1 MTFHSGPKGPLAGL
15 KNNIGTALESFFP
28 RGFLEELG
36 RRTAQVSGIVL
47 GMLAA
52 FVLLS
57 LIRFS
62 PLDPSWNTASLTS
75 PQNWMGAPGAITA
88 DLGMQSLGFVSYLV
102 PIFLFAWAW
111 ACLFGHVFK
120 RALIR
125 WGLLPLSLV
134 FLSAVFAALPIT
146 TEWTKPLSAGGAA
159 GQLTLINL
167 TTLIPLPTAVWAMI
181 AVVIG
186 TSLFGLSL
194 PLNGQDLKNLRH
206 GFKEKKP
213 FTKHQGRT
221 DAEPWGHEQ
230 AQATIERLNDDQ
242 SLFEYNDPA
251 VIRQIMATGGGPS
264 GYVPDAER
272 DDRVGATVVTQ
283 SPLQPSFDAPV
294 RTPLHQTG
302 QDDATDF
309 EGAAYGS
316 TRYEMNFG
324 NEAVNWSGLSSFTE
338 AAAVPSDAT
347 GGQASTASAAD
358 QNVPEWTAKTWQPEK
373 TATVQT
379 APNTAS
385 TAASPANNEIE
396 PERHRLTTSFVDRLK
411 AEQQRHHDE
420 PIATNAPDTNH
431 FVEDAASYAVD
442 VQSTASFDSQMVPTE
457 TIAVEAATTTSPQSG
472 FEDQSVIEQ
481 AAETVTPSLQADST
495 GEVGISEATTST
507 TVSSSGTPMTVSP
520 LSDTQLPTHY
530 ETQTPISNPVETAAP
545 LANEQAVAPA
555 ASLGHAASAVD
566 QQLGGALAANR
577 DKQIRL
583 EKKSRE
589 ALQRG
594 PTYDNWKSPTV
605 EYLDLPD
612 DSHIVGLSEEQIAD
626 RIAQLENALAEFNV
640 KGEVLRARP
649 GPVVTLFEFQPAPGT
664 RISRIVSLSDDIK
677 RAMAS
682 ASCRIAVVPETT
694 LIGIELPNKQR
705 TPVNLRQIIDSNHFQ
720 GAEAKLPLAMGI
732 DISGQPVIGD
742 LARCPHL
749 LIAGTTGAGKSV
761 SLNGMI
767 MSMLY
772 KLPPDQ
778 LKMIMI
784 DPKMLELSIY
794 DKIPHLLSP
803 VVTDPRKAIV
813 ALKWA
818 VREMEE
824 RYATMMTLQ
833 VRGIVDYNERI
844 QKAIQTGEVLT
855 RQVQTGFNIE
865 TGKPEFEEQE
875 LPLKPMPYIV
885 CIIDELAD
893 LMELAKKEIESS
905 LQRLT
910 QMGRAAGIHVITAT
924 QRPSVDVITGVIK
937 ANIPSRVS
945 LYVRSKTDSRIVL
958 DEQGAEQLLRVGD
971 MLYSAEGRRPSR
983 VHSGFVST
991 DEVLAVVEHL
1001 KAQAEPE
1008 YIDAIQDD
1016 GDNGAEGGGDLFGD
1030 YASDDGSGG
1039 GDSDLYR
1046 QAVRIV
1052 CQDRRASTSY
1062 IQRKLQI
1069 GYNRAARLIEQME
1082 NEGIVGAADKVGRR
1096 DILVGADD

>member
-1 MTFHSGPKGPLAGL
+1 MTFQSGPKGPFAGL
-15 KNNIGTALESFFP
+15 KNNIGTAIESFFP
-28 RGFLEELG
+28 RGFLAELS
-36 RRTAQVSGIVL
+36 RRTAQISGILL
-47 GMLAA
+47 GTLAA

-57 LIRFS
+57 LISFS
-62 PLDPSWNTASLTS
+62 PTDPSWNTASLNS
-75 PQNWMGAPGAITA
+75 PQNWMGATGAITA

-102 PIFLFAWAW
+102 PLFLFAWAW
-111 ACLFGHVFK
+111 SCLFGQVFK
-120 RALIR
+120 RAGIR
-125 WGLLPLSLV
+125 WCLLPISLI

-159 GQLTLINL
+159 GQLMLINL
-167 TTLIPLPTAVWAMI
+167 TSLIPLPVAVWAMI

-186 TSLFGLSL
+186 TCLFGLSL
-194 PLNGQDLKNLRH
+194 PLNGQDLKNFRQGL
-206 GFKEKKP
+206 KEKKP
-213 FTKHQGRT
+213 FTKRQGRT

-230 AQATIERLNDDQ
+230 AQATIQRLNEDQ

-251 VIRQIMATGGGPS
+251 VVRQIMATGGRAT

-272 DDRVGATVVTQ
+272 DDRVSATVVTQ
-283 SPLQPSFDAPV
+283 SPMQSRNATSHGTLSD
-294 RTPLHQTG
+294 RGTH
-302 QDDATDF
+302 DDASDF
-309 EGAAYGS
+309 EGAAYGA

-338 AAAVPSDAT
+338 VAASPSETTDT
-347 GGQASTASAAD
+347 PISTNTTVAN
-358 QNVPEWTAKTWQPEK
+358 QTVPEWTPETWQQDSGPAG
-373 TATVQT
+373 TGSAI
-379 APNTAS
+379 S
-385 TAASPANNEIE
+385 AASPSSPANSDIE
-396 PERHRLTTSFVDRLK
+396 PERHRLTNSFVDRLR
-411 AEQQRHHDE
+411 AEQQRRTDQDDSASTHQ
-420 PIATNAPDTNH
+420 AT
-431 FVEDAASYAVD
+431 S
-442 VQSTASFDSQMVPTE
+442 
-457 TIAVEAATTTSPQSG
+457 
-472 FEDQSVIEQ
+472 
-481 AAETVTPSLQADST
+481 
-495 GEVGISEATTST
+495 
-507 TVSSSGTPMTVSP
+507 
-520 LSDTQLPTHY
+520 
-530 ETQTPISNPVETAAP
+530 PVETITASDQPVLDTLSTPPSDSQPQVQPQPESMASPIDTSSFSAP
-545 LANEQAVAPA
+545 SADESLGAPSVAVDINPVAVGPASASSTLTAPSADEQAVAPA

-577 DKQIRL
+577 DKQIRI

-594 PTYDNWKSPTV
+594 PTYDNWTSPTV

-705 TPVNLRQIIDSNHFQ
+705 TPVNLRQIIDSDHFQ
-720 GAEAKLPLAMGI
+720 GAQAKLPLAMGI

-844 QKAIQTGEVLT
+844 QKAVQTGEVLT

-865 TGKPEFEEQE
+865 TGKPQFEEQE

-893 LMELAKKEIESS
+893 LMELAKKEIEGS

-1016 GDNGAEGGGDLFGD
+1016 GDNDGEGGGDLFGD
-1030 YASDDGSGG
+1030 YAGDDGSGG
-1039 GDSDLYR
+1039 ADSDLYR

-1082 NEGIVGAADKVGRR
+1082 NEGIVGPADKVGRR
-1096 DILVGADD
+1096 DILVGTDD

>member
-1 MTFHSGPKGPLAGL
+1 MTFQSGPKGPFAGL
-15 KNNIGTALESFFP
+15 KNNIGTAIESFFP
-28 RGFLEELG
+28 RGFLAELS
-36 RRTAQVSGIVL
+36 RRTAQVSGILL
-47 GMLAA
+47 GTLAA

-57 LIRFS
+57 LISFS
-62 PLDPSWNTASLTS
+62 PTDPSLNTASLNS
-75 PQNWMGAPGAITA
+75 PQNWMGAAGAITA
-88 DLGMQSLGFVSYLV
+88 DLGMQSLGFVSYLI
-102 PIFLFAWAW
+102 PLFLFAWAW
-111 ACLFGHVFK
+111 SCLFGQVFK
-120 RALIR
+120 RAGIR
-125 WGLLPLSLV
+125 WCLLPLSLI

-159 GQLTLINL
+159 GQLMLVNL
-167 TTLIPLPTAVWAMI
+167 TSLIPLPVAVWAMI

-186 TSLFGLSL
+186 TCLFGLSL
-194 PLNGQDLKNLRH
+194 PLNGQDLKNFRQGL
-206 GFKEKKP
+206 KEKKP
-213 FTKHQGRT
+213 FTKRQGRT

-230 AQATIERLNDDQ
+230 AQATIQRLNEDQ

-251 VIRQIMATGGGPS
+251 VVRQIMATGGRAT

-272 DDRVGATVVTQ
+272 DDRVSATVVTQ
-283 SPLQPSFDAPV
+283 SPMQSRND
-294 RTPLHQTG
+294 TPNGTLTDRGGH
-302 QDDATDF
+302 DDASDF
-309 EGAAYGS
+309 EGAAYGA

-338 AAAVPSDAT
+338 VAASPSEASDTPILRNAT
-347 GGQASTASAAD
+347 VANQT
-358 QNVPEWTAKTWQPEK
+358 VPEWTPETWQQDSGPASAGP
-373 TATVQT
+373 ATKEIT
-379 APNTAS
+379 PS
-385 TAASPANNEIE
+385 SSANSDIE
-396 PERHRLTTSFVDRLK
+396 PERHRLTTSFVDRLR
-411 AEQQRHHDE
+411 AEQQRRTDHNDSTSTHQE
-420 PIATNAPDTNH
+420 TSPIETITASDQQVFETVSTAPPDSQSTGDSVQVNEAPNPVPPQADLTNDVSFDTPPP
-431 FVEDAASYAVD
+431 VAS
-442 VQSTASFDSQMVPTE
+442 QPESTASPADISTLS
-457 TIAVEAATTTSPQSG
+457 A
-472 FEDQSVIEQ
+472 
-481 AAETVTPSLQADST
+481 PSADESL
-495 GEVGISEATTST
+495 
-507 TVSSSGTPMTVSP
+507 GTPPVAADVIPETVSP
-520 LSDTQLPTHY
+520 ASAPSTL
-530 ETQTPISNPVETAAP
+530 TPSTPSAD
-545 LANEQAVAPA
+545 EQAVAPA
-555 ASLGHAASAVD
+555 TSLGHAASAVD

-577 DKQIRL
+577 DKQIRI

-594 PTYDNWKSPTV
+594 PTYDNWTSPTV

-705 TPVNLRQIIDSNHFQ
+705 TPVNLRQIIDSDHFQ
-720 GAEAKLPLAMGI
+720 GAQAKLPLAMGI

-844 QKAIQTGEVLT
+844 QKAVQTGEVLT

-893 LMELAKKEIESS
+893 LMELAKKEIEGS

-1016 GDNGAEGGGDLFGD
+1016 GDNDGEGGGDLFGD

-1082 NEGIVGAADKVGRR
+1082 NEGIVGPADKVGRR
-1096 DILVGADD
+1096 DILVGTDD

>member
-1 MTFHSGPKGPLAGL
+1 MTFQSGPKGPFAGL
-15 KNNIGTALESFFP
+15 KNNIGTAIESFFP
-28 RGFLEELG
+28 RGFLAELS
-36 RRTAQVSGIVL
+36 RRTAQISGILL
-47 GMLAA
+47 GTLAA

-57 LIRFS
+57 LISFS
-62 PLDPSWNTASLTS
+62 PTDPSWNTASLNS
-75 PQNWMGAPGAITA
+75 PQNWMGAAGAITA
-88 DLGMQSLGFVSYLV
+88 DLGMQSLGFVSYLI
-102 PIFLFAWAW
+102 PLFLFAWAW
-111 ACLFGHVFK
+111 SCLFGQLFK
-120 RALIR
+120 RAGIR
-125 WGLLPLSLV
+125 WCLLPLSLV

-159 GQLTLINL
+159 GQLMLINL
-167 TTLIPLPTAVWAMI
+167 TSLIPLPVAVWAMI

-186 TSLFGLSL
+186 TCLFGLSL
-194 PLNGQDLKNLRH
+194 PLNGQDLKNFRQGL
-206 GFKEKKP
+206 KEKKP
-213 FTKHQGRT
+213 FTKRQGRT

-230 AQATIERLNDDQ
+230 AQATIQRLNEDQ

-251 VIRQIMATGGGPS
+251 VVRQIMATGGRAT

-272 DDRVGATVVTQ
+272 DDRVSATVVTQ
-283 SPLQPSFDAPV
+283 SPMQSRNATSHGTLSD
-294 RTPLHQTG
+294 RGTH
-302 QDDATDF
+302 DDASDF
-309 EGAAYGS
+309 EGAAYGA
-316 TRYEMNFG
+316 TRYEINFG

-338 AAAVPSDAT
+338 VAASPSETTDT
-347 GGQASTASAAD
+347 PISTNTTVAN
-358 QNVPEWTAKTWQPEK
+358 QTVPEWTPETWQQDSGPAG
-373 TATVQT
+373 TGSAIGATG
-379 APNTAS
+379 PS
-385 TAASPANNEIE
+385 SPANSDIE
-396 PERHRLTTSFVDRLK
+396 PERHRLTNSFVDRLR
-411 AEQQRHHDE
+411 AEQQRGTDQNNSASMHQ
-420 PIATNAPDTNH
+420 ATSPVETMPASEQQMFDTLSSSPSDSQPSPDSIPLNK
-431 FVEDAASYAVD
+431 ASNQMPAQVGSMTD
-442 VQSTASFDSQMVPTE
+442 VSFDTQPQVQPQPESMALPTDTSSFSAPSADE
-457 TIAVEAATTTSPQSG
+457 SLGAPSVAADVNP
-472 FEDQSVIEQ
+472 V
-481 AAETVTPSLQADST
+481 
-495 GEVGISEATTST
+495 
-507 TVSSSGTPMTVSP
+507 TVSP
-520 LSDTQLPTHY
+520 SSVSSKT
-530 ETQTPISNPVETAAP
+530 VAP
-545 LANEQAVAPA
+545 SADEQAVAPA
-555 ASLGHAASAVD
+555 SSLGHAASAVD
-566 QQLGGALAANR
+566 QQLGGALAAKR
-577 DKQIRL
+577 DKQIRI

-594 PTYDNWKSPTV
+594 PTYDNWTSPTV

-705 TPVNLRQIIDSNHFQ
+705 TPVNLRQIIDSDHFQ
-720 GAEAKLPLAMGI
+720 GAQAKLPLAMGI

-844 QKAIQTGEVLT
+844 QKAVQTGEVLT

-865 TGKPEFEEQE
+865 TGKPQFEEQE

-893 LMELAKKEIESS
+893 LMELAKKEIEGS

-1016 GDNGAEGGGDLFGD
+1016 GDNDGEGGGDLFGD
-1030 YASDDGSGG
+1030 YAGDDGSGG

-1082 NEGIVGAADKVGRR
+1082 NEGIVGPADKVGRR
-1096 DILVGADD
+1096 DILVGTDD

>member
-1 MTFHSGPKGPLAGL
+1 MTFQSGPKGPLTGL
-15 KNNIGTALESFFP
+15 KNSIETALESFFP
-28 RGFLEELG
+28 RGFLAEVS
-36 RRTAQVSGIVL
+36 RRTAQISGILL
-47 GMLAA
+47 GALAA
-52 FVLLS
+52 FILLS
-57 LIRFS
+57 LISFS
-62 PLDPSWNTASLTS
+62 PTDPSWNTASLNS
-75 PQNWMGAPGAITA
+75 PQNWMGPAGAITA
-88 DLGMQSLGFVSYLV
+88 DLGMQSLGFVSYLI
-102 PIFLFAWAW
+102 PLFLFAWSW
-111 ACLFGHVFK
+111 ACLFGQIFK
-120 RALIR
+120 RAVIR
-125 WGLLPLSLV
+125 WCLLPLSLV
-134 FLSAVFAALPIT
+134 FMSAVFAALPIT
-146 TEWTKPLSAGGAA
+146 TEWTKPISAGGAA
-159 GQLTLINL
+159 GQLMLLNL
-167 TTLIPLPTAVWAMI
+167 TTLIPLPVAVWAMI
-181 AVVIG
+181 AVIIG

-194 PLNGQDLKNLRH
+194 PLNGQDLKNFRQGL
-206 GFKEKKP
+206 KEKKP
-213 FTKHQGRT
+213 FTKRQGRT

-230 AQATIERLNDDQ
+230 AQATIQRLNEDQ

-251 VIRQIMATGGGPS
+251 VVRQIMATGGRS
-264 GYVPDAER
+264 TGYVPDAER
-272 DDRVGATVVTQ
+272 DDRVSATVVTQ
-283 SPLQPSFDAPV
+283 SPNV
-294 RTPLHQTG
+294 TPETTLSHQG
-302 QDDATDF
+302 GHDDASDF
-309 EGAAYGS
+309 EGAAYGA

-338 AAAVPSDAT
+338 VATLSSKAAATPVSTEAT
-347 GGQASTASAAD
+347 D
-358 QNVPEWTAKTWQPEK
+358 QSVPEWTPETWQQK
-373 TATVQT
+373 TAPKTSPST
-379 APNTAS
+379 DLNAAPLP
-385 TAASPANNEIE
+385 PANGDIE

-411 AEQQRHHDE
+411 AEQQRRKDHDDSAAAHETIDPAATSAASDQQALGAFSTSFTAAEQATDSIPKSRGASPTAQKVEADIDGSIETSSQHPHQPTAESSQPASSTPSPGAWTEE
-420 PIATNAPDTNH
+420 PMIATP
-431 FVEDAASYAVD
+431 AADSVNPVAVNPA
-442 VQSTASFDSQMVPTE
+442 STPINPA
-457 TIAVEAATTTSPQSG
+457 
-472 FEDQSVIEQ
+472 
-481 AAETVTPSLQADST
+481 TPSAD
-495 GEVGISEATTST
+495 EK
-507 TVSSSGTPMTVSP
+507 
-520 LSDTQLPTHY
+520 
-530 ETQTPISNPVETAAP
+530 
-545 LANEQAVAPA
+545 AVAPA

-566 QQLGGALAANR
+566 QQLNGALAANR
-577 DKQIRL
+577 DKQIRI

-594 PTYDNWKSPTV
+594 PTYENWTSPTV

-705 TPVNLRQIIDSNHFQ
+705 TPVNLRQIIDSDHFQ
-720 GAEAKLPLAMGI
+720 GAQAKLPLAMGI

-844 QKAIQTGEVLT
+844 QKAVQTGEVLT

-1016 GDNGAEGGGDLFGD
+1016 SDNDGEGGGDLFGD

-1039 GDSDLYR
+1039 GDGDLYR

-1082 NEGIVGAADKVGRR
+1082 NEGIVGPADKVGRR
-1096 DILVGADD
+1096 DILVGTDD

>member
-1 MTFHSGPKGPLAGL
+1 MDEAAERWWCCGPIDAGQSNQLNPVACRRLGDDRCGNRHLSLWPLPA
-15 KNNIGTALESFFP
+15 AEWSRP
-28 RGFLEELG
+28 EEL
-36 RRTAQVSGIVL
+36 
-47 GMLAA
+47 
-52 FVLLS
+52 
-57 LIRFS
+57 
-62 PLDPSWNTASLTS
+62 
-75 PQNWMGAPGAITA
+75 
-88 DLGMQSLGFVSYLV
+88 
-102 PIFLFAWAW
+102 
-111 ACLFGHVFK
+111 
-120 RALIR
+120 
-125 WGLLPLSLV
+125 
-134 FLSAVFAALPIT
+134 
-146 TEWTKPLSAGGAA
+146 
-159 GQLTLINL
+159 
-167 TTLIPLPTAVWAMI
+167 PT
-181 AVVIG
+181 G
-186 TSLFGLSL
+186 PEG
-194 PLNGQDLKNLRH
+194 
-206 GFKEKKP
+206 KKP
-213 FTKHQGRT
+213 FTKRQGRT

-230 AQATIERLNDDQ
+230 AQATIQRLNEDQ

-251 VIRQIMATGGGPS
+251 VVRQIMATGGRAT

-272 DDRVGATVVTQ
+272 DDRVSATVVTQ
-283 SPLQPSFDAPV
+283 SPMQSRND
-294 RTPLHQTG
+294 TPNGTLTDRGGH
-302 QDDATDF
+302 DDASDF
-309 EGAAYGS
+309 EGAAYGA

-338 AAAVPSDAT
+338 VAASPSEASDTPISRNAT
-347 GGQASTASAAD
+347 VANQT
-358 QNVPEWTAKTWQPEK
+358 VPEWTPETWQQDSGPASAGP
-373 TATVQT
+373 ATKEVT
-379 APNTAS
+379 PS
-385 TAASPANNEIE
+385 PPANSDIE
-396 PERHRLTTSFVDRLK
+396 PERHRLTTSFVDRLR
-411 AEQQRHHDE
+411 AEQQRRTDHNDSTSTHQE
-420 PIATNAPDTNH
+420 TSPIETIT
-431 FVEDAASYAVD
+431 ASDQQVFET
-442 VQSTASFDSQMVPTE
+442 VSTAPPDSQPTGVSVQVNEAPNPVPPQADLTNDVSFDTPPPVASQPESM
-457 TIAVEAATTTSPQSG
+457 ASPVDISTL
-472 FEDQSVIEQ
+472 S
-481 AAETVTPSLQADST
+481 APSA
-495 GEVGISEATTST
+495 G
-507 TVSSSGTPMTVSP
+507 
-520 LSDTQLPTHY
+520 
-530 ETQTPISNPVETAAP
+530 
-545 LANEQAVAPA
+545 EQAVAPA
-555 ASLGHAASAVD
+555 TSLGHAASAVD

-577 DKQIRL
+577 DKQIRI

-594 PTYDNWKSPTV
+594 PTYDNWTSPTV

-705 TPVNLRQIIDSNHFQ
+705 TPVNLRQIIDSDHFQ
-720 GAEAKLPLAMGI
+720 GAQAKLPLAMGI

-844 QKAIQTGEVLT
+844 QKAVQTGEVLT

-893 LMELAKKEIESS
+893 LMELAKKEIEGS

-1016 GDNGAEGGGDLFGD
+1016 GDNDGEGGGDLFGD

-1082 NEGIVGAADKVGRR
+1082 NEGIVGPADKVGRR
-1096 DILVGADD
+1096 DILVGTDD

>member
-1 MTFHSGPKGPLAGL
+1 MTFQSGPKGPFAGL
-15 KNNIGTALESFFP
+15 KNNIGTAIESFFP
-28 RGFLEELG
+28 RGFLAELS
-36 RRTAQVSGIVL
+36 RRTAQISGILL
-47 GMLAA
+47 GTLAA

-57 LIRFS
+57 LISFS
-62 PLDPSWNTASLTS
+62 PTDPSWNTASLNS
-75 PQNWMGAPGAITA
+75 PQNWMGAAGAITA
-88 DLGMQSLGFVSYLV
+88 DLGMQSLGFVSYLI
-102 PIFLFAWAW
+102 PLFLFAWAW
-111 ACLFGHVFK
+111 SCLFGQVFK
-120 RALIR
+120 RAGIR
-125 WGLLPLSLV
+125 WCLLPLSLI

-146 TEWTKPLSAGGAA
+146 TEWTKPLSAGGAV
-159 GQLTLINL
+159 GQLMLVNL
-167 TTLIPLPTAVWAMI
+167 TSLIPLPVAVWAMI

-186 TSLFGLSL
+186 TCLFGLSL
-194 PLNGQDLKNLRH
+194 PLNGQDLKNFRQGL
-206 GFKEKKP
+206 KEKKP
-213 FTKHQGRT
+213 FTKRQGRT

-230 AQATIERLNDDQ
+230 AQATIQRLNEDQ

-251 VIRQIMATGGGPS
+251 VVRQIMATGGRAT

-272 DDRVGATVVTQ
+272 DDRVSATVVTQ
-283 SPLQPSFDAPV
+283 SPMQSQSATSHGTLSD
-294 RTPLHQTG
+294 RDTR
-302 QDDATDF
+302 DDASDF
-309 EGAAYGS
+309 EGAAYGA

-338 AAAVPSDAT
+338 VAASPSETTDT
-347 GGQASTASAAD
+347 PISTNTTVAN
-358 QNVPEWTAKTWQPEK
+358 QTVPEWTPETWQQDSGPAG
-373 TATVQT
+373 TGSAIGATS
-379 APNTAS
+379 PS
-385 TAASPANNEIE
+385 SPANSDIE
-396 PERHRLTTSFVDRLK
+396 PERHRLTNSFVDRLR
-411 AEQQRHHDE
+411 AEQQRRTDQDDSALTHQATSPVETITASDQQALDALSTPPSDSQPQVEPRPASMAAPTDTSTFSAPSADE
-420 PIATNAPDTNH
+420 SLGTPS
-431 FVEDAASYAVD
+431 VAVD
-442 VQSTASFDSQMVPTE
+442 VNPV
-457 TIAVEAATTTSPQSG
+457 
-472 FEDQSVIEQ
+472 
-481 AAETVTPSLQADST
+481 
-495 GEVGISEATTST
+495 
-507 TVSSSGTPMTVSP
+507 TVSP
-520 LSDTQLPTHY
+520 ASASS
-530 ETQTPISNPVETAAP
+530 TPIAP
-545 LANEQAVAPA
+545 SADEQAVAPA
-555 ASLGHAASAVD
+555 SSLGHAASAVD

-577 DKQIRL
+577 DKQIRI

-594 PTYDNWKSPTV
+594 PTYDNWTSPTV

-705 TPVNLRQIIDSNHFQ
+705 TPVNLRQIIDSDHFQ
-720 GAEAKLPLAMGI
+720 GAQAKLPLAMGI

-844 QKAIQTGEVLT
+844 QKAVQTGEVLT

-893 LMELAKKEIESS
+893 LMELAKKEIEGS

-1016 GDNGAEGGGDLFGD
+1016 GDNDGEGGGDLFGD

-1082 NEGIVGAADKVGRR
+1082 NEGIVGPADKVGRR
-1096 DILVGADD
+1096 DILVGTDD

>member
-1 MTFHSGPKGPLAGL
+1 MTFQSGPKGPFAGL
-15 KNNIGTALESFFP
+15 KNNIGSAIESFFP
-28 RGFLEELG
+28 RGFLAELS
-36 RRTAQVSGIVL
+36 RRTAQISGILL
-47 GMLAA
+47 GTLAA

-57 LIRFS
+57 LISFS
-62 PLDPSWNTASLTS
+62 PTDPSWNTASLNS
-75 PQNWMGAPGAITA
+75 PQNWMGAAGAITA
-88 DLGMQSLGFVSYLV
+88 DLGMQSLGFVSYLI
-102 PIFLFAWAW
+102 PLFLFAWAW
-111 ACLFGHVFK
+111 SCLFGQVFK
-120 RALIR
+120 RAGIR
-125 WGLLPLSLV
+125 WCLLPLSLI

-146 TEWTKPLSAGGAA
+146 TEWTKPLSAGGAV
-159 GQLTLINL
+159 GQLMLVNL
-167 TTLIPLPTAVWAMI
+167 TSLIPLPVAVWAMI

-186 TSLFGLSL
+186 TCLFGLSL
-194 PLNGQDLKNLRH
+194 PLNGQDLKNFRQGL
-206 GFKEKKP
+206 KEKKP
-213 FTKHQGRT
+213 FTKRQGRT

-230 AQATIERLNDDQ
+230 AQATIQRLNEDQ

-251 VIRQIMATGGGPS
+251 VVRQIMATGGRAT

-272 DDRVGATVVTQ
+272 DDRVSATVVTQ
-283 SPLQPSFDAPV
+283 SPMQSQSATSHGTLSD
-294 RTPLHQTG
+294 RDTR
-302 QDDATDF
+302 DDASDF
-309 EGAAYGS
+309 EGAAYGA

-338 AAAVPSDAT
+338 VAASPSETTDT
-347 GGQASTASAAD
+347 PISTNTTVAN
-358 QNVPEWTAKTWQPEK
+358 QTVPEWTPETWQQDSGPAG
-373 TATVQT
+373 TRSAIGATS
-379 APNTAS
+379 PS
-385 TAASPANNEIE
+385 SPANSDIE
-396 PERHRLTTSFVDRLK
+396 PERHRLTNSFVDRLR
-411 AEQQRHHDE
+411 AEQQRRTDQDDSALTHQATSPVETITASDQQALDALSTPPSDSQPQVEPRPASMAAPTDTSTFSAPSADE
-420 PIATNAPDTNH
+420 SLGTPS
-431 FVEDAASYAVD
+431 VAVD
-442 VQSTASFDSQMVPTE
+442 VNPV
-457 TIAVEAATTTSPQSG
+457 
-472 FEDQSVIEQ
+472 
-481 AAETVTPSLQADST
+481 
-495 GEVGISEATTST
+495 
-507 TVSSSGTPMTVSP
+507 TVSP
-520 LSDTQLPTHY
+520 ASASS
-530 ETQTPISNPVETAAP
+530 TPIAP
-545 LANEQAVAPA
+545 SADEQAVAPA
-555 ASLGHAASAVD
+555 SSLGHAASAVD

-577 DKQIRL
+577 DKQIRI

-594 PTYDNWKSPTV
+594 PTYDNWTSPTV

-705 TPVNLRQIIDSNHFQ
+705 TPVNLRQIIDSDHFQ
-720 GAEAKLPLAMGI
+720 GAQAKLPLAMGI

-844 QKAIQTGEVLT
+844 QKAVQTGEVLT

-893 LMELAKKEIESS
+893 LMELAKKEIEGS

-1016 GDNGAEGGGDLFGD
+1016 GDNDGEGGGDLFGD

-1082 NEGIVGAADKVGRR
+1082 NEGIVGPADKVGRR
-1096 DILVGADD
+1096 DILVGTDD

>member
-1 MTFHSGPKGPLAGL
+1 MTFYSGPKGPFADIKASVALA
-15 KNNIGTALESFFP
+15 IDSFFP
-28 RGFLEELG
+28 RGFLSEFRRRGAQILG
-36 RRTAQVSGIVL
+36 TTLAGLAIVI
-47 GMLAA
+47 
-52 FVLLS
+52 LLS
-57 LIRFS
+57 IISFA
-62 PLDPSWNTASLTS
+62 PDDPSLNTASNM
-75 PQNWMGAPGAITA
+75 PPENWLKIPGAIIA
-88 DLGMQSLGFVSYLV
+88 DLCIQTLGFVGYLV
-102 PIFLFAWAW
+102 PLFLFAWAW
-111 ACLFGHVFK
+111 SCLFGRAFK
-120 RALIR
+120 GAALRFLILPISLI
-125 WGLLPLSLV
+125 LLA
-134 FLSAVFAALPIT
+134 AVCSALPIST
-146 TEWTKPLSAGGAA
+146 QWSKPLSAGGAVGELALA
-159 GQLTLINL
+159 GMQALVPMPKAI
-167 TTLIPLPTAVWAMI
+167 WAMI
-181 AVVIG
+181 SVVIG
-186 TSLFGLSL
+186 GCLYGLSL
-194 PLNGQDLKNLRH
+194 PLTTQELHRGARGSRHQKNNNWRESLTRSAGSEWRGNASQLAEA
-206 GFKEKKP
+206 GFMN
-213 FTKHQGRT
+213 
-221 DAEPWGHEQ
+221 DA
-230 AQATIERLNDDQ
+230 
-242 SLFEYNDPA
+242 SLFEYNDPS
-251 VIRQIMATGGGPS
+251 VIQQILTASDNGS

-272 DDRVGATVVTQ
+272 DDRVSETVIAD
-283 SPLQPSFDAPV
+283 SPLSNGHHPALRETSNSGEGDDK
-294 RTPLHQTG
+294 
-302 QDDATDF
+302 DDASDF
-309 EGAAYGS
+309 EGAAYGA
-316 TRYEMNFG
+316 TRYSMNFG
-324 NEAVNWSGLSSFTE
+324 NEAVNWSGLTSFAQATE
-338 AAAVPSDAT
+338 SQPNNAT
-347 GGQASTASAAD
+347 DDG
-358 QNVPEWTAKTWQPEK
+358 VPEWKPDLWQNPK
-373 TATVQT
+373 PVSVAHTQSPPS
-379 APNTAS
+379 APNDPNTNNNDN
-385 TAASPANNEIE
+385 PAFGAQIE
-396 PERHRLTTSFVDRLK
+396 PERQQLTSSFVNRLK
-411 AEQQRHHDE
+411 AEELRREPNQAATSDDTDLPSTANVSDLSFSENDTPASGDPTDE
-420 PIATNAPDTNH
+420 ALDFDIATTPATNGLDDDAIAP
-431 FVEDAASYAVD
+431 
-442 VQSTASFDSQMVPTE
+442 TASLD
-457 TIAVEAATTTSPQSG
+457 
-472 FEDQSVIEQ
+472 
-481 AAETVTPSLQADST
+481 
-495 GEVGISEATTST
+495 
-507 TVSSSGTPMTVSP
+507 
-520 LSDTQLPTHY
+520 
-530 ETQTPISNPVETAAP
+530 
-545 LANEQAVAPA
+545 
-555 ASLGHAASAVD
+555 HAANAVD

-577 DKQIRL
+577 KKQIRIQ
-583 EKKSRE
+583 KKSRA
-589 ALQRG
+589 ALDRHG
-594 PTYDNWKSPTV
+594 SYNNWQKPTV
-605 EYLDLPD
+605 DFLDLPD
-612 DSHIVGLSEEQIAD
+612 ASHIVGLSEQHISD
-626 RIAQLENALAEFNV
+626 RISQLETALAEFNV

-705 TPVNLRQIIDSNHFQ
+705 TPVNLRQIIDSESFT
-720 GAEAKLPLAMGI
+720 GSKAKLPLAMGI

-772 KLPPDQ
+772 KLPPDK

-844 QKAIQTGEVLT
+844 QKAIQQGEVLT
-855 RQVQTGFNIE
+855 RDVQTGFNIE

-893 LMELAKKEIESS
+893 LMELAKKEIEGS

-983 VHSGFVST
+983 VHSGYVST

-1016 GDNGAEGGGDLFGD
+1016 SENEGNGSGDLFGD

-1039 GDSDLYR
+1039 SDGDLYR

-1082 NEGIVGAADKVGRR
+1082 TEGIVGPADKVGRR
-1096 DILVGADD
+1096 DILVGGDD

>member
-1 MTFHSGPKGPLAGL
+1 MTFQSGPKGPFAGL
-15 KNNIGTALESFFP
+15 KNNIGTAIESFFP
-28 RGFLEELG
+28 RGFLAELS
-36 RRTAQVSGIVL
+36 RRTAQISGILL
-47 GMLAA
+47 GTLAA

-57 LIRFS
+57 LISFS
-62 PLDPSWNTASLTS
+62 PTDPSWNTASLNS
-75 PQNWMGAPGAITA
+75 PQNWMGAAGAITA

-102 PIFLFAWAW
+102 PLFLFAWAW
-111 ACLFGHVFK
+111 SCLFGQVFK
-120 RALIR
+120 RAGIR
-125 WGLLPLSLV
+125 WCLLPISLI

-159 GQLTLINL
+159 GQLMLINL
-167 TTLIPLPTAVWAMI
+167 TSLIPLPVAVWAMI

-186 TSLFGLSL
+186 TCLFGLSL
-194 PLNGQDLKNLRH
+194 PLNGQDLKNFRQGL
-206 GFKEKKP
+206 KEKKP
-213 FTKHQGRT
+213 FTKRQGRT

-230 AQATIERLNDDQ
+230 AQATIQRLNEDQ

-251 VIRQIMATGGGPS
+251 VVRQIMATGGRAT

-272 DDRVGATVVTQ
+272 DDRVSATVVTQ
-283 SPLQPSFDAPV
+283 SPMQSRNATSHGTLSD
-294 RTPLHQTG
+294 RGTD
-302 QDDATDF
+302 DDASDF
-309 EGAAYGS
+309 EGAAYGA

-338 AAAVPSDAT
+338 VAASPSETTDT
-347 GGQASTASAAD
+347 PISTNTTVAN
-358 QNVPEWTAKTWQPEK
+358 QTVPEWTPETWQQDSGPAG
-373 TATVQT
+373 TGSAI
-379 APNTAS
+379 S
-385 TAASPANNEIE
+385 AASPSSPANSDIE
-396 PERHRLTTSFVDRLK
+396 PERHRLTNSFVDRLR
-411 AEQQRHHDE
+411 AEQQRRTDQDDSASTHQ
-420 PIATNAPDTNH
+420 AT
-431 FVEDAASYAVD
+431 S
-442 VQSTASFDSQMVPTE
+442 
-457 TIAVEAATTTSPQSG
+457 
-472 FEDQSVIEQ
+472 
-481 AAETVTPSLQADST
+481 
-495 GEVGISEATTST
+495 
-507 TVSSSGTPMTVSP
+507 
-520 LSDTQLPTHY
+520 
-530 ETQTPISNPVETAAP
+530 PVETITASDQPVLDTLSTPPSDSQPQVQPQPESMASPIDTSSFSAP
-545 LANEQAVAPA
+545 SADESLGAPSVAVDINPVAVGPASASSTPTAPSADEQAVAPA

-577 DKQIRL
+577 DKQIRI

-594 PTYDNWKSPTV
+594 PTYDNWTSPTV

-705 TPVNLRQIIDSNHFQ
+705 TPVNLRQIIDSDHFQ
-720 GAEAKLPLAMGI
+720 GAQAKLPLAMGI

-844 QKAIQTGEVLT
+844 QKAVQTGEVLT

-865 TGKPEFEEQE
+865 TGKPQFEEQE

-893 LMELAKKEIESS
+893 LMELAKKEIEGS

-1016 GDNGAEGGGDLFGD
+1016 GDNDGEGGGDLFGD
-1030 YASDDGSGG
+1030 YAGDDGSGG

-1082 NEGIVGAADKVGRR
+1082 NEGIVGPADKVGRR
-1096 DILVGADD
+1096 DILVGTDD

>member
-1 MTFHSGPKGPLAGL
+1 M
-15 KNNIGTALESFFP
+15 
-28 RGFLEELG
+28 
-36 RRTAQVSGIVL
+36 
-47 GMLAA
+47 
-52 FVLLS
+52 
-57 LIRFS
+57 
-62 PLDPSWNTASLTS
+62 
-75 PQNWMGAPGAITA
+75 
-88 DLGMQSLGFVSYLV
+88 
-102 PIFLFAWAW
+102 
-111 ACLFGHVFK
+111 
-120 RALIR
+120 
-125 WGLLPLSLV
+125 
-134 FLSAVFAALPIT
+134 
-146 TEWTKPLSAGGAA
+146 
-159 GQLTLINL
+159 
-167 TTLIPLPTAVWAMI
+167 
-181 AVVIG
+181 
-186 TSLFGLSL
+186 
-194 PLNGQDLKNLRH
+194 
-206 GFKEKKP
+206 
-213 FTKHQGRT
+213 
-221 DAEPWGHEQ
+221 DA
-230 AQATIERLNDDQ
+230 
-242 SLFEYNDPA
+242 
-251 VIRQIMATGGGPS
+251 
-264 GYVPDAER
+264 
-272 DDRVGATVVTQ
+272 
-283 SPLQPSFDAPV
+283 
-294 RTPLHQTG
+294 
-302 QDDATDF
+302 
-309 EGAAYGS
+309 
-316 TRYEMNFG
+316 
-324 NEAVNWSGLSSFTE
+324 
-338 AAAVPSDAT
+338 
-347 GGQASTASAAD
+347 
-358 QNVPEWTAKTWQPEK
+358 
-373 TATVQT
+373 
-379 APNTAS
+379 
-385 TAASPANNEIE
+385 
-396 PERHRLTTSFVDRLK
+396 
-411 AEQQRHHDE
+411 
-420 PIATNAPDTNH
+420 
-431 FVEDAASYAVD
+431 
-442 VQSTASFDSQMVPTE
+442 
-457 TIAVEAATTTSPQSG
+457 
-472 FEDQSVIEQ
+472 
-481 AAETVTPSLQADST
+481 
-495 GEVGISEATTST
+495 
-507 TVSSSGTPMTVSP
+507 
-520 LSDTQLPTHY
+520 
-530 ETQTPISNPVETAAP
+530 
-545 LANEQAVAPA
+545 
-555 ASLGHAASAVD
+555 
-566 QQLGGALAANR
+566 QLGGAIQQQR
-577 DKQIRL
+577 EKQLRV
-583 EKKSRE
+583 EKKRVE
-589 ALQRG
+589 DRG
-594 PTYDNWKSPTV
+594 PQYEVWNNPTV
-605 EYLDLPD
+605 DMLEMPD
-612 DSHIVGLSEEQIAD
+612 DSHVVGLTEEQIAD
-626 RIAQLENALAEFNV
+626 RISQLETALGEFNV
-640 KGEVLRARP
+640 KGQVLRARP

-705 TPVNLRQIIDSNHFQ
+705 TPVNLRQIIDSKHFSQ
-720 GAEAKLPLAMGI
+720 SKAALPLAMGI

-833 VRGIVDYNERI
+833 VRGITDYNDRIERA
-844 QKAIQTGEVLT
+844 KQTGEVIT

-875 LPLKPMPYIV
+875 IPLKPMPYVV

-991 DEVLAVVEHL
+991 EEVLSVVEHL

-1008 YIDAIQDD
+1008 YIDAIQAEEGEGD
-1016 GDNGAEGGGDLFGD
+1016 GEGGGDLFGD
-1030 YASDDGSGG
+1030 YTSDDGSGG
-1039 GDSDLYR
+1039 GDGDLYR

-1052 CQDRRASTSY
+1052 VQDRRASTSY

-1096 DILVGADD
+1096 DILVGGDEG